1 MEKQKIKIFAEQ
13 RTDGTHGTPAR
24 KRGMTFR
31 EAEAVATNQVKPE
44 LYRGMH
50 GEETRE
56 YRIALSCVRLIA
68 DMYTKGESVLVC
80 VDGEEKLAGDVAEV
94 YRHLDARTVY
104 AMISELRLAD
114 VSYIRAYLR
123 TALYRAALVGWF

>member
-1 MEKQKIKIFAEQ
+1 MEKNEMKMGVAQ
-13 RTDGTHGTPAR
+13 RTDDTHGTHTR
-24 KRGMTFR
+24 ERGMTFR
-31 EAEAVATNQVKPE
+31 EAEALATEQVKPE